1 VSLSSASTAGST
13 DPRSA
18 YTAGVTTID
27 EVKTLLQE
35 GYGLTVLSEQP
46 IQSGVQIVTREGPK
60 VNVFHTGKCAPNG
73 KRLDLIPDFNER
85 LAAGA
90 AAATSTPTN
99 RKVFV
104 VYGHDGAART
114 QLEAMLRRWGLEPIL
129 LDQLTSEGDTL
140 IEKLE
145 RSMDEAAFAVVLAT
159 PDDEGNPKNKSSEK
173 KFRARQNVVLE
184 LGMMLRGLGRKKV
197 AILLQQLDNGI
208 MEKPSDIDG
217 LIYIPFTDAVDDAR
231 VQLAK
236 ELDKQGLS
244 INLDS
249 L

>member
-1 VSLSSASTAGST
+1 VRSEWKSL
-13 DPRSA
+13 
-18 YTAGVTTID
+18 
-27 EVKTLLQE
+27 
-35 GYGLTVLSEQP
+35 
-46 IQSGVQIVTREGPK
+46 
-60 VNVFHTGKCAPNG
+60 H
-73 KRLDLIPDFNER
+73 LIPDFKER
-85 LAAGA
+85 IVAGGSGPA
-90 AAATSTPTN
+90 AAPN

-104 VYGHDGAART
+104 VYGHDAAART
-114 QLEAMLRRWGLEPIL
+114 QLEAMLRRWDIEPIL

-159 PDDEGNPKNKSSEK
+159 PDDEGFPKSKSSEK

-197 AILLQQLDNGI
+197 AILLQQLDDGV

-217 LIYIPFTDAVDDAR
+217 LIYIPFTDAVDDTR

-236 ELDKQGLS
+236 EMNKQGLK